1 MEEALN
7 WLTEKQ
13 EEHEWGQIEDI
24 LDYVQIKSGK
34 FRKTE
39 LKFSI
44 RLKQYDKGMC
54 NYWYKLWMCK
64 RF

>member
-7 WLTEKQ
+7 WQTEKQ

-34 FRKTE
+34 FRKNRIE
-39 LKFSI
+39 VLNQIKAI
-44 RLKQYDKGMC
+44 
-54 NYWYKLWMCK
+54 W
-64 RF
+64 